1 MTDSTKPQHTTSET
15 VDKHESSTNSDLA
28 TELRGMATD
37 QEAVAESTTEAAED
51 GQESGVEQ
59 ESLPESPERIAKTLS
74 VLSKL
79 VESAKDHSHPF
90 RRNIVRPVGD
100 GYWHPVESPQAGLR
114 SIYLR
119 TYTGPDS
126 DEAFHL
132 TLSYDEANPDD
143 MLMLSLE
150 SPITPANPYLFV
162 EAAGAGVIPVC
173 RRFQDFLYSSGSDTV
188 PVQEADYSYV
198 YDYRP
203 MGHSARYDATK
214 EYMDTILGLL
224 KNATV
229 VEQAPRGLPN
239 KRIARVDELIPEVS
253 VL

>member
-1 MTDSTKPQHTTSET
+1 MVDSSEPQQDKSDAINTSGDREGSSLADELKATASEVSIAEQSTDIVE
-15 VDKHESSTNSDLA
+15 
-28 TELRGMATD
+28 G
-37 QEAVAESTTEAAED
+37 
-51 GQESGVEQ
+51 GQESGTEQ
-59 ESLPESPERIAKTLS
+59 EASPESVERIAQTMV
-74 VLSKL
+74 VLTGL
-79 VESAKDHSHPF
+79 VEQAKEHSHPF

-114 SIYLR
+114 SIDLR

-150 SPITPANPYLFV
+150 SPVTPANPYQFM

-173 RRFQDFLYSSGSDTV
+173 RRFQDFLYSSGADTV

-203 MGHSARYDATK
+203 MGHAARYDATK

-239 KRIARVDELIPEVS
+239 KRIARVDELMPEVS
-253 VL
+253 AL